1 MKSINEDEMEIAV
14 RLLLRIFQIDPRMKI
29 HFSLSNIP
37 DSELRHNV
45 IFVRHVKVNTKI
57 ISFLIQKI
65 FRHLSLP

>member
-57 ISFLIQKI
+57 TSFLI
-65 FRHLSLP
+65 